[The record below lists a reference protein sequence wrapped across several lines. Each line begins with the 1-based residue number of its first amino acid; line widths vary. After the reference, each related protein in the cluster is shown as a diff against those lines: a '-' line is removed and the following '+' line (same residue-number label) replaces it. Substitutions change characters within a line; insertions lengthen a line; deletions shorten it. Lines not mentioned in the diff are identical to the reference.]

1 MCTKPELYELDL
13 TDVEVA
19 AVDLETYDPDLKTK
33 GSGAITKNGFVVG
46 IAIATH
52 KQTLYFPIRHLGKN
66 QNGDPKQTWRVLNKK
81 LFQNEKIK
89 KVFHNAMYD
98 VCWIRSETG
107 LMPKGVLLDT
117 MVAASLIDENRL
129 RYTLDSLSKDYL
141 KDKKYK
147 YD

>member
-89 KVFHNAMYD
+89 KQ
-98 VCWIRSETG
+98 
-107 LMPKGVLLDT
+107 P
-117 MVAASLIDENRL
+117 
-129 RYTLDSLSKDYL
+129 LS
-141 KDKKYK
+141 
-147 YD
+147 

>member
-66 QNGDPKQTWRVLNKK
+66 QNGDPKQTDLYIDMKGGFENCIDK
-81 LFQNEKIK
+81 LEGIEGISICKLEGTDIVRNDIIAKI
-89 KVFHNAMYD
+89 
-98 VCWIRSETG
+98 
-107 LMPKGVLLDT
+107 L
-117 MVAASLIDENRL
+117 NRL
-129 RYTLDSLSKDYL
+129 ND
-141 KDKKYK
+141 
-147 YD
+147 